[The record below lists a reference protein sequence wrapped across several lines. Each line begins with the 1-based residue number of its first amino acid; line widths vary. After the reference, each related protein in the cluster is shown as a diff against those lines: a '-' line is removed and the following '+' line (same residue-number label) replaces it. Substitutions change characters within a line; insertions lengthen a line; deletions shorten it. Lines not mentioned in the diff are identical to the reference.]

1 MPYTQKNAGR
11 EQNQPLPA
19 KALVTA
25 NRLTPLPNPTMFDKN
40 PIESG
45 VYSPLISSAGKSV
58 STWPHRFHGHITQ
71 LFGLEAHAAA
81 DLLTILEEDHGG
93 DAPNAK
99 LLGQIGRLIRVDL
112 DHE

>member
-1 MPYTQKNAGR
+1 VIYGQKNAGR

-25 NRLTPLPNPTMFDKN
+25 NRLTPLPNPTIFDKN
-40 PIESG
+40 PTESG

-58 STWPHRFHGHITQ
+58 STWPHRFIGHITQ

-81 DLLTILEEDHGG
+81 DLLAILEEDHRG
-93 DAPNAK
+93 DAPNAPF
-99 LLGQIGRLIRVDL
+99 LGEIGRLIRVDL